1 MAHCAL
7 VRKLCPCFLPA
18 IEQDSEPPMDNSVIG
33 VARVIIQSAHL
44 KHSSTLLL
52 PPNPFVVLTTHGSR
66 NPSFTTHRHFTYDP
80 NWIMQSQEILIFS
93 TDSALFFD
101 VFDHSKYFKNS
112 LIASASISVD
122 DLTLICEP
130 VTERLPLSKSGGL
143 KGELLASVSFHP
155 ILPSTTESNVG
166 VVHLFLDEAKEL
178 ESPVSSREANPRAT
192 IMLAVNGKATRIHS
206 TPPCKS
212 TSEPKWHSHH
222 TFLCTDKASSVILV
236 DVSDCGFK
244 ETNLGYMY
252 IPLRDLLDRDDSGPR
267 WWALS
272 GSQAGQLKMGAEWK
286 PLKADLLDDV

>member
-1 MAHCAL
+1 MLSTCQSNKILNHL
-7 VRKLCPCFLPA
+7 WTTPSF
-18 IEQDSEPPMDNSVIG
+18 G

-52 PPNPFVVLTTHGSR
+52 PPNPFVVLTTHGTR

-112 LIASASISVD
+112 LIASSSISVD
-122 DLTLICEP
+122 DLKLVCEP
-130 VTERLPLSKSGGL
+130 VTERLPLSKNGGL

-155 ILPSTTESNVG
+155 ILPSITESNVG

-192 IMLAVNGKATRIHS
+192 IMLAVNGKS
-206 TPPCKS
+206 N
-212 TSEPKWHSHH
+212 
-222 TFLCTDKASSVILV
+222 TDTLLHLR
-236 DVSDCGFK
+236 

-286 PLKADLLDDV
+286 PLKADLLDNV

>member
-1 MAHCAL
+1 MTPGAL

-18 IEQDSEPPMDNSVIG
+18 VEQNSELPTSNSVIG

-52 PPNPFVVLTTHGSR
+52 PPNPFVVLTTHGLR
-66 NPSFTTHRHFTYDP
+66 NPSFTSHRHFTYDP

-101 VFDHSKYFKNS
+101 VFDHSKYFKNT

-122 DLTLICEP
+122 DLVLDSEP
-130 VTERLPLSKSGGL
+130 VAKRLPLSKNGGL

-155 ILPSTTESNVG
+155 ILPSTADSNVG
-166 VVHLFLDEAKEL
+166 VVHLSLDEAKDL
-178 ESPVSSREANPRAT
+178 KSPVSSREANPRAT
-192 IMLAVNGKATRIHS
+192 IMLAVDGKATRIHS
-206 TPPCKS
+206 TPLCRS
-212 TSEPKWHSHH
+212 TSEPKWHSRH

-252 IPLRDLLDRDDSGPR
+252 IPLRDLLDRDETLPR

-286 PLKADLLDDV
+286 PLKADLLENV

>member
-1 MAHCAL
+1 MAPGTRRSRH
-7 VRKLCPCFLPA
+7 
-18 IEQDSEPPMDNSVIG
+18 IDTS
-33 VARVIIQSAHL
+33 
-44 KHSSTLLL
+44 
-52 PPNPFVVLTTHGSR
+52 LTI
-66 NPSFTTHRHFTYDP
+66 P

-101 VFDHSKYFKNS
+101 VFDHSKYFKNT

-130 VTERLPLSKSGGL
+130 VTERLPLSKKGGL
-143 KGELLASVSFHP
+143 KGELLASVSFYP
-155 ILPSTTESNVG
+155 ILPSTAESSTLSFSYRRASLPYESDVG
-166 VVHLFLDEAKEL
+166 VVHLTLDEAKDL
-178 ESPVSSREANPRAT
+178 KSPVSSREANPRAT
-192 IMLAVNGKATRIHS
+192 IMLAVDGKATRIYS

-252 IPLRDLLDRDDSGPR
+252 IPLRDLLDRDESGPR

-272 GSQAGQLKMGAEWK
+272 GCQEGQLKMGAEWK
-286 PLKADLLDDV
+286 PVKADLLENV